1 MITNSNI
8 MKKII
13 LSTVLLLTIGFAA
26 NAQRYC
32 VIDSKY
38 ILEKIV
44 EYKDAQ
50 TKIDKLSADWQKDID
65 TRMQEVDRMYK
76 TYQAER
82 AMLSE
87 EMRKKREDE
96 IVAKE
101 KAVKDL
107 QKERFGYEGEL
118 FKERQ
123 KLIKPIQD
131 KVFNAVQKYATSR
144 AYDVVLDKAGG
155 VTLFYADPKIDKS
168 DDVLKLLGINK

>member
-1 MITNSNI
+1 
-8 MKKII
+8 MKKIV
-13 LSTVLLLTIGFAA
+13 LGVFCMLAMATVAQ
-26 NAQRYC
+26 AQRYI

-38 ILEKIV
+38 ILDKMV

-50 TKIDKLSADWQKDID
+50 TRIDKLSEDWQKDID
-65 TRMQEVDRMYK
+65 NRMEDVDRMYK

-87 EMRKKREDE
+87 EMRKKREEE

-107 QKERFGYEGEL
+107 QRRRFGYEGEL

-123 KLIKPIQD
+123 KLIKPVQD

-144 AYDVVLDKAGG
+144 AYDLVFDKAGG
-155 VTLFYADPKIDKS
+155 VTLFYADPKLDKS
-168 DDVLKLLGINK
+168 DEVLKILGINK

>member
-1 MITNSNI
+1 
-8 MKKII
+8 MKRII
-13 LSTVLLLTIGFAA
+13 LSIVCSLLVAFAA
-26 NAQRYC
+26 HAQRYC

-38 ILEKIV
+38 ILDKMV

-50 TKIDKLSADWQKDID
+50 TKIDKLSEEWEKDID
-65 TRMQEVDRMYK
+65 NRMQEVDRMYK
-76 TYQAER
+76 AYQAER
-82 AMLSE
+82 AMLSD

-96 IVAKE
+96 IIAKE

-107 QKERFGYEGEL
+107 QKQRFGYEGEL

-144 AYDVVLDKAGG
+144 AYDMVLDKAGG
-155 VTLFYADPKIDKS
+155 VTLFYADPKIYS
-168 DDVLKLLGINK
+168 

>member
-1 MITNSNI
+1 MR
-8 MKKII
+8 KIFVSAF
-13 LSTVLLLTIGFAA
+13 LLVLTVSA
-26 NAQRYC
+26 NAQRYI

-38 ILEKIV
+38 ILDKMI

-50 TKIDKLSADWQKDID
+50 TRIDKLADEWQQDID
-65 TRMQEVDRMYK
+65 NRMQDVDRMYK

-96 IVAKE
+96 IIAKE

-123 KLIKPIQD
+123 KLIKPVQD

-144 AYDVVLDKAGG
+144 AYDLVFDKAGG
-155 VTLFYADPKIDKS
+155 VTMFYADPKLDKS
-168 DDVLKLLGINK
+168 DEVLKLLGINK

>member
-1 MITNSNI
+1 
-8 MKKII
+8 MKRIV
-13 LSTVLLLTIGFAA
+13 LSAVCVLLVTFTA

-38 ILEKIV
+38 ILDKMV

-50 TKIDKLSADWQKDID
+50 TKIDKLSEDWQKDID
-65 TRMQEVDRMYK
+65 NRMQEVDRMYK
-76 TYQAER
+76 AYQAER

-96 IVAKE
+96 IIAKE

-107 QKERFGYEGEL
+107 QKQRFGYEGEL
-118 FKERQ
+118 FRERQ
-123 KLIKPIQD
+123 KLIKPVQD

-144 AYDVVLDKAGG
+144 AYDMVLDKAGG

-168 DDVLKLLGINK
+168 DDILKTLGINK

>member
-1 MITNSNI
+1 
-8 MKKII
+8 MKRI
-13 LSTVLLLTIGFAA
+13 LLSAALLLAVTIAA
-26 NAQRYC
+26 NAQRYI

-38 ILEKIV
+38 ILEKMV

-50 TKIDKLSADWQKDID
+50 TKIEKLSADWQKDID

-101 KAVKDL
+101 KSVKDL

-123 KLIKPIQD
+123 KLIKPVQD

-144 AYDVVLDKAGG
+144 AYDLVFDKAGG
-155 VTLFYADPKIDKS
+155 VSLFYADPKLDKS
-168 DDVLKLLGINK
+168 DEVLKLLGINK